1 MSAHIKFILD
11 EDAKFEKRHPESGLF
26 WYSIMQIKGDVN
38 EKDMAKWTQ
47 DEVNRE
53 NYAKQNGGQYYPLT
67 TVHQRFYGV
76 TSA

>member
-1 MSAHIKFILD
+1 
-11 EDAKFEKRHPESGLF
+11 
-26 WYSIMQIKGDVN
+26 MQIKGDVN

>member
-1 MSAHIKFILD
+1 
-11 EDAKFEKRHPESGLF
+11 
-26 WYSIMQIKGDVN
+26 MQIKGDVN

-53 NYAKQNGGQYYPLT
+53 NYAKQNGGQYYPFT